1 MRGRNKTLRSVV
13 YDDVAVSEK
22 DRFIG
27 QNNVECQFIG
37 IEWLLARTPEIGE
50 LQKSKLVNNLFVHV
64 AKEDTVAKTDK
75 VWVLYSYNEKEV
87 CIHGLK
93 IYNS

>member
-64 AKEDTVAKTDK
+64 PKEDTVAKTDK
-75 VWVLYSYNEKEV
+75 VWVLYSYNKEEV

-93 IYNS
+93 IYDS